1 MELRWLT
8 AEEHEVEAAIAE
20 LEEDERPQVEGRS
33 PIVTGVAFF
42 LLLVY
47 FGVVWLVF
55 AMRIDPE
62 AQPRVEFG
70 AVGSLVANIVVICAL
85 WYVTRRLDARWSRP
99 RREAEVRAWREHL
112 TGMVNDVEI
121 EPVSRAT
128 FVSLITGERRTASC
142 PSRFS
147 APGVEFGNLT
157 SRTHSALTWH
167 YLATQLPAP
176 LPHLILESTAAGPLP
191 AELAR
196 AEIGQAVPT
205 GYPFNRSFV
214 LYAPRGYEQDALYVF
229 TPRVMAVLLDHATA
243 FHLEVIGDTLVFFA
257 PGHADFGTPEPWQA
271 VDALW
276 MNAVPA
282 ISGRAARYRD
292 ERVPDQSVSRRLLT
306 LREALEQPGYTW
318 EKRRRRIAPSGRAL
332 ARQKRGLRWSL
343 ARKYGI
349 ELVVYWI
356 AMGAAVLAFM
366 GVAMTVINLHSAFF
380 GG

>member
-112 TGMVNDVEI
+112 TGMVNDVDI
-121 EPVSRAT
+121 DPVRRAT
-128 FVSLITGERRTASC
+128 FVSLISGERRTARC
-142 PSRFS
+142 EPRFS

-157 SRTHSALTWH
+157 SRAHSMLEWH

-176 LPHLILESTAAGPLP
+176 LPHLILESTAAGGVP
-191 AELAR
+191 AELAG
-196 AEIGQAVPT
+196 AEIGQTVPT

-214 LYAPRGYEQDALYVF
+214 LHAPRGYEQDALYVL
-229 TPRVMAVLLDHATA
+229 TPAVMAVLLDHATD
-243 FHLEVIGDTLVFFA
+243 FHLEIIGDTLVFFS

-271 VDALW
+271 IDALW
-276 MNAVPA
+276 TNAVPA
-282 ISGRAARYRD
+282 IVERAKRYRD
-292 ERVPDQSVSRRLLT
+292 ERVPDQAFSRRLLT
-306 LREALEQPGYTW
+306 LREAVEKPGYTW
-318 EKRRRRIAPSGRAL
+318 RKPARRIAPAG
-332 ARQKRGLRWSL
+332 KRLVRHKPGPRWSM
-343 ARKYGI
+343 ARKYGP
-349 ELVVYWI
+349 ELVVY
-356 AMGAAVLAFM
+356 VLIQ
-366 GVAMTVINLHSAFF
+366 VASWLVVAGIGLTVTRLFF
-380 GG
+380 A

>member
-1 MELRWLT
+1 MDLRWLT
-8 AEEHEVEAAIAE
+8 ADEQELEVAIENLDEDSRPEVPARSSLPAAIAYM
-20 LEEDERPQVEGRS
+20 
-33 PIVTGVAFF
+33 
-42 LLLVY
+42 LLIGY
-47 FGVVWLVF
+47 FGVAWLSFANSIDAEAHPRVAPGAVNGLVVNMVVF
-55 AMRIDPE
+55 A
-62 AQPRVEFG
+62 V
-70 AVGSLVANIVVICAL
+70 L
-85 WYVTRRLDARWSRP
+85 WFVTTKIAKRLSRP
-99 RREAEVRAWREHL
+99 RRDTQVRAWREHL

-142 PSRFS
+142 PSRFA

-318 EKRRRRIAPSGRAL
+318 EKRRRRIAPPGRTL

-343 ARKYGI
+343 ARKYGV
-349 ELVVYWI
+349 EFVVYWI
-356 AMGAAVLAFM
+356 AMGAAALAFM
-366 GVAMTVINLHSAFF
+366 GVAMAVINLHSAFF